1 MPGIKNISVSRKS
14 ILLFVSMMLALLLV
28 SSSCYSAQSDTPY
41 FPVLR
46 GKVGM
51 EALATG
57 MLILEDGYLRLSPSY
72 SDDNFLIIW
81 PKGYSLDKNGD
92 EIRILDEEGQV
103 VARVGDNIS
112 AAGGEVECLS
122 VFWLKGGFLPFN
134 CKGPYWVTS
143 EVKTVGTSFQN

>member
-112 AAGGEVECLS
+112 AGGGEVG
-122 VFWLKGGFLPFN
+122 KGIVEKFIDKHLPDD
-134 CKGPYWVTS
+134 CEGPYWLSNVIWIN
-143 EVKTVGTSFQN
+143 EN

>member
-1 MPGIKNISVSRKS
+1 MPDIKNISLSRKIV
-14 ILLFVSMMLALLLV
+14 ILLISIVLGLLLI

-51 EALATG
+51 EALATET
-57 MLILEDGYLRLSPSY
+57 LILEDGYLRLSPSY
-72 SDDNFLIIW
+72 SDSNFLIIW

-92 EIRILDEEGQV
+92 EIRILNEEGQV

-112 AAGGEVECLS
+112 AAGGEVKYLN

-143 EVKTVGTSFQN
+143 EVKTV